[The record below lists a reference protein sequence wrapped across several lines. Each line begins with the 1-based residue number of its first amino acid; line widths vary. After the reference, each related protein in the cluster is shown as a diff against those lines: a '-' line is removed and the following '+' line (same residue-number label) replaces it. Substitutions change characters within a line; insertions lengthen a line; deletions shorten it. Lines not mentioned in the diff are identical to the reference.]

1 MIFVSVGTH
10 EAPFDRLLRAIH
22 DLQLDEDVVVQYGPS
37 ELRSHRGLQAAYFSF
52 DEMVEYIRKAR
63 AVVMHAGVGSVMVSL
78 ANGKRPIVMA
88 RLREHG
94 EHVDD
99 HQVEL
104 ARRLDA
110 NGLLTLVQDKEALG
124 RALAAEA
131 EAADQMNGTP
141 WLGNDLQ
148 TYLAEHLGEAP
159 APTRALTTSAA
170 RPLPR
175 PDDGPPA
182 VPGH

>member
-10 EAPFDRLLRAIH
+10 EAPFDRMLHAVH
-22 DLQLDEDVVVQYGPS
+22 QLELGEDVIVQYGPS
-37 ELRSHRGLQAAYFSF
+37 AIRSAGATEVEYLSF
-52 DEMVEYIRKAR
+52 DQMVGYIRDAR

-99 HQVEL
+99 HQLEL

-110 NGLLTLVQDKEALG
+110 HGLVTLVEDQGDLE
-124 RALAAEA
+124 RALAAPEQA
-131 EAADQMNGTP
+131 PGEMSGTP
-141 WLGNDLQ
+141 WLGNDLR
-148 TYLAEHLGEAP
+148 TYLADHLGDGAV
-159 APTRALTTSAA
+159 A
-170 RPLPR
+170 R
-175 PDDGPPA
+175 G
-182 VPGH
+182 